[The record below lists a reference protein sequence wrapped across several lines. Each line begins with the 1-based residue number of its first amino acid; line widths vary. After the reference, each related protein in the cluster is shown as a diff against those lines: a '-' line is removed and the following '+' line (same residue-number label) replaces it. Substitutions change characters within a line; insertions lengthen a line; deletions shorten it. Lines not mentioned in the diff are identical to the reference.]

1 MRTFHFIQPFLQQ
14 PKVNFEDHFEEA
26 KYTLVY
32 RSLQFT
38 TIILGILGIIFLIL
52 MNPVR
57 FWSTFFAFLACFG
70 SFLFLI
76 KKNNYVYASLAMN
89 ILCGII
95 IQFSLY
101 FIPQNPHVIEAMW
114 MVDNIFLAFL
124 SIGKKTGLVFCIIH
138 GISMSVHYSLAFD
151 YQIELL
157 RNYTYGQGEIIGICI
172 NIFCAFSV
180 LLYFIWQSIKTNQT
194 AADKLTISSLT
205 LQKQISTI
213 QNQNEEKTVL
223 LKEIHHRVKNN
234 LQLIISLL
242 RLQLREIKD
251 SEAIVQFNEAI
262 NRVIAISLVHEK
274 MYQTSDLSNINI
286 ENYLNEIGRE
296 IIQSSPNRDN
306 IQLNIT
312 VEIKKIKLKPI
323 IPFALIFNELISNSI
338 KHNTHKDGILEIKVK
353 LTIDNND
360 TIHFDYSDN
369 GDWVENKNENSF
381 GLELINAL
389 TMQINGKLTHTI
401 SPVTNFY
408 IEFQNIS

>member
-296 IIQSSPNRDN
+296 IIQSSPNRDK

-381 GLELINAL
+381 GLDLINAL